1 MQIGG
6 LMPGLGD
13 SVLARAAQLLELE
26 VLIGELRRFVDRLR
40 ACGAVRVDDILG
52 AERGAPTG
60 GARPTATP
68 ALCAFESMVA
78 VDRRLLS
85 ADGAREP
92 LPTGFLKK
100 AFGDV
105 PHADVVNR
113 GWVFFEQPVNEP
125 KPLFDRKIG
134 AFD

>member
-1 MQIGG
+1 M
-6 LMPGLGD
+6 
-13 SVLARAAQLLELE
+13 
-26 VLIGELRRFVDRLR
+26 LIDELRCLVDPLR
-40 ACGAVRVDDILG
+40 ACGTVRVDDILG
-52 AERGAPTG
+52 AEKGAPTG
-60 GARPTATP
+60 GAGPTTSP
-68 ALCAFESMVA
+68 ALCAFESLVA
-78 VDRRLLS
+78 VDVRLLS

-105 PHADVVNR
+105 PHVNVVDR